1 MVETSKNKIK
11 RKVDNMRK
19 TILLGVN
26 NNTIYTGEFE
36 VTTRNGYKEFTAS
49 FNIGWAFD
57 VNNIDDRAED
67 YFEELWNNSDDE
79 RKLEMLQDGEITKA
93 EARDNFIS
101 DTYYYT
107 GYRAFIDCS
116 CTDYELDDMTSGD
129 TINFETVACG
139 QIDIRRETDFEKT
152 VFTNK
157 EAVMKLLEF
166 WDNFHLKEITEAQEQ
181 EINSILESMSSYE
194 PYGDKFDDF
203 IRNNVRL

>member
-1 MVETSKNKIK
+1 MK
-11 RKVDNMRK
+11 R

-26 NNTIYTGEFE
+26 GDTIYTGEIE

-79 RKLEMLQDGEITKA
+79 RKLELLQDGDITRE
-93 EARDNFIS
+93 EAKREFINV
-101 DTYYYT
+101 TYYYS
-107 GYRAFIDCS
+107 GYRGFVDCS
-116 CTDYELDDMTSGD
+116 CTDYEVDDMTNGD

-139 QIDIRRETDFEKT
+139 QVDIRREPDFEKT

-157 EAVMKLLEF
+157 EAVMKLLEL

-194 PYGDKFDDF
+194 PYEDKFEDF
-203 IRNNVRL
+203 IRNNIEY

>member
-1 MVETSKNKIK
+1 
-11 RKVDNMRK
+11 MRK

-26 NNTIYTGEFE
+26 GNTIYTGEFE

-57 VNNIDDRAED
+57 VNNIDDSAEQ

-79 RKLEMLQDGEITKA
+79 RKLELLQDGEITKA
-93 EARDNFIS
+93 EARDNFIN

-116 CTDYELDDMTSGD
+116 CTDYEVDDLTSGD

-139 QIDIRRETDFEKT
+139 QVDIREEPDFEKT

-157 EAVMKLLEF
+157 EAVMKLLEL
-166 WDNFHLKEITEAQEQ
+166 WDNFHLKEITEAQEK
-181 EINSILESMSSYE
+181 EIGSLLDSMSSYE
-194 PYGDKFDDF
+194 PYEDKFEDF
-203 IRNNVRL
+203 IRNNIEY

>member
-1 MVETSKNKIK
+1 MK
-11 RKVDNMRK
+11 R

-26 NNTIYTGEFE
+26 GDTIYTGEIE

-93 EARDNFIS
+93 EARDNFINS
-101 DTYYYT
+101 IYD
-107 GYRAFIDCS
+107 YRDIIDCS
-116 CTDYELDDMTSGD
+116 CTDYELNDMTNGD
-129 TINFETVACG
+129 TINFETESCG
-139 QIDIRRETDFEKT
+139 QCDIRREPDVENTI
-152 VFTNK
+152 FTNK
-157 EAVMKLLEF
+157 EAVMKLLEL
-166 WDNFHLKEITEAQEQ
+166 WDSFHLKEITEAQEQ

-194 PYGDKFDDF
+194 PYEDKFEDF
-203 IRNNVRL
+203 IRNNIKY

>member
-1 MVETSKNKIK
+1 MK
-11 RKVDNMRK
+11 R

-57 VNNIDDRAED
+57 VNNIDDSAED

-79 RKLEMLQDGEITKA
+79 KKLELLQDGEITKA
-93 EARDNFIS
+93 EAKNDFVDSIYDYRDIV
-101 DTYYYT
+101 
-107 GYRAFIDCS
+107 DCS
-116 CTDYELDDMTSGD
+116 CTDYEIWFGEVGD

-139 QIDIRRETDFEKT
+139 QVDIREEPDFKGT

-157 EAVMKLLEF
+157 EAVMKLFEL
-166 WDNFHLKEITEAQEQ
+166 WDNFHLKEITEAQEE
-181 EINSILESMSSYE
+181 EINNLLNELAPFE
-194 PYGDKFDDF
+194 EWGTKFEDF
-203 IRNNVRL
+203 IRNNIKY

>member
-1 MVETSKNKIK
+1 MK
-11 RKVDNMRK
+11 R

-49 FNIGWAFD
+49 FNVGCAFD
-57 VNNIDDRAED
+57 VNNIDDMDMAEQ

-79 RKLEMLQDGEITKA
+79 RKLELLQDGDITRE
-93 EARDNFIS
+93 EARDNFIN
-101 DTYYYT
+101 DTYYYN

-116 CTDYELDDMTSGD
+116 CTDYEVDDMPNGD
-129 TINFETVACG
+129 TINFETEGCG
-139 QIDIRRETDFEKT
+139 QIDIREEPDFEKT

-166 WDNFHLKEITEAQEQ
+166 WDNFHLKEITEVQEE
-181 EINSILESMSSYE
+181 EINNLLNELAPFE
-194 PYGDKFDDF
+194 EWGTKFEDF
-203 IRNNVRL
+203 IRNNIKY

>member
-1 MVETSKNKIK
+1 MK
-11 RKVDNMRK
+11 R

-26 NNTIYTGEFE
+26 SNTIYTGEFE

-49 FNIGWAFD
+49 FNIGCAFD
-57 VNNIDDRAED
+57 VNNIDDMDMAEQ

-79 RKLEMLQDGEITKA
+79 RKLELLQDGDITRK
-93 EARDNFIS
+93 EARDNFIN

-116 CTDYELDDMTSGD
+116 CTDYEVDDLTSGD

-139 QIDIRRETDFEKT
+139 QVDIREETDFENT
-152 VFTNK
+152 IFTNK

-166 WDNFHLKEITEAQEQ
+166 WDNFHLKEITEVQEE
-181 EINSILESMSSYE
+181 EINNLLNELAPFE
-194 PYGDKFDDF
+194 EWGTKFEDF
-203 IRNNVRL
+203 IRNNIKY